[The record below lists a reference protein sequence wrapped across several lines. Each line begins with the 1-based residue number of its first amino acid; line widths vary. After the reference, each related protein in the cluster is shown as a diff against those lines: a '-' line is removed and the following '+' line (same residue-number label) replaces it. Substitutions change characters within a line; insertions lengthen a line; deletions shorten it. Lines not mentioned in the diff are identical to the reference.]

1 MQKDY
6 TIKTLDD
13 YSRLEEIYR
22 LTHDNLVKVGDIE
35 PQTDGKVISFPHL
48 DRIEQTRIVI
58 AEKDGE
64 IVGTVSLT
72 VDGPDGL
79 NTDHYFKEE
88 TDVIRQ
94 ASNGKICSTWRM
106 ATAPEYRGSARLVRE
121 LIFESFRAAMDNS
134 CCLCLFVFNERHV
147 KIYQRIIKAE
157 VIARR
162 AESVDGK
169 TQLPMAMMQ
178 MDMDQG
184 WDKFN
189 QYQKP
194 MASFIRILET
204 Q

>member
-1 MQKDY
+1 MHKDY
-6 TIKTLDD
+6 TIKTLND
-13 YSRLEEIYR
+13 YSRLDEIYR
-22 LTHDNLVKVGDIE
+22 LTHDSLVKVGDIE
-35 PQTDGKVISFPHL
+35 PQPDGKVISFPNL

-94 ASNGKICSTWRM
+94 TFNGKICSTWRM
-106 ATAPEYRGSARLVRE
+106 ATAPEYRGSALLVRE
-121 LIFESFRAAMDNS
+121 LIIESFRTAQYNS
-134 CCLCLFVFNERHV
+134 CGLCLFVFNERHV

-169 TQLPMAMMQ
+169 KQLPMAMMQ
-178 MDMDQG
+178 MDMNRG

-194 MASFIRILET
+194 MASSV
-204 Q
+204 